1 MGEHGGITMKQR
13 VFGWIVLVA
22 AFGAIGC
29 NGVDAPTGEGYQ
41 DLPADQVLT
50 GVHQTYTSNGVRSAV
65 GTFDTVFRFTDSSK
79 VHLRGVNLRMFDE
92 MGQQTA
98 TVTSTSGV
106 LNDATNEM
114 VAIGN
119 VVLITNNLRKIE
131 TEELHYDPNTRRMW
145 SDVTTKHTYEGRVQ
159 IGDSFQSDDQFTRV
173 VVQNPRG
180 DVGITIKR

>member
-1 MGEHGGITMKQR
+1 VGE
-13 VFGWIVLVA
+13 
-22 AFGAIGC
+22 
-29 NGVDAPTGEGYQ
+29 
-41 DLPADQVLT
+41 
-50 GVHQTYTSNGVRSAV
+50 
-65 GTFDTVFRFTDSSK
+65 FDTVFRFTDSSK

-145 SDVTTKHTYEGRVQ
+145 SDVTTRHTYEGRVQ
-159 IGDSFQSDDQFTRV
+159 IGDSFQSDDEFTRV